1 MSSSDEDCSVY
12 ESKRTGGKSRN
23 LHANQL
29 KLHLKINI
37 NNIVMR
43 KIPKQKAVPV
53 ANLIK
58 VEINEIL
65 KFAGT
70 L

>member
-1 MSSSDEDCSVY
+1 MKIFLFMKAREQK
-12 ESKRTGGKSRN
+12 EKSRN
-23 LHANQL
+23 LHGNQL
-29 KLHLKINI
+29 KRHLKTNV
-37 NNIVMR
+37 NNKVMR

-53 ANLIK
+53 ADLIK
-58 VEINEIL
+58 VEIKEIL